1 MLKVGGLIVHCA
13 YFSTPMAP
21 LIWIHLVFILP
32 HYTDRRYCLI
42 ACELFCIH
50 GNSFGN

>member
-1 MLKVGGLIVHCA
+1 
-13 YFSTPMAP
+13 MAP

-32 HYTDRRYCLI
+32 HYTARHYCLI

-50 GNSFGN
+50 GPDSGN